1 MRRLSIIFTVI
12 VLCFIVLCQIFG
24 ARETVY
30 FFAKIYMGCCVI
42 LVIALVVGL
51 ILLRGKRNDIK

>member
-12 VLCFIVLCQIFG
+12 VLCFIVLYQIFG